1 MLGKNLKPPQLQIA
15 GKGPDLMMKSSELR
29 IAGDQ
34 PKYVRTKKYTT
45 IYVYRYLLSVFMAYA
60 FMGGNP

>member
-1 MLGKNLKPPQLQIA
+1 MISL
-15 GKGPDLMMKSSELR
+15 DLMKSSELR